1 MGSRRVGLPW
11 ACEPTARRVRSE
23 GHPCSLHQSRN
34 APSKCFERRAPR
46 SVPNTARSAPSSGAR
61 LPLGRAEAHWAAF
74 PLRLLDCGRVRSSKS
89 PDVKQA
95 QAKTLKI
102 SSGRLQE
109 RRVKGLTSLEKLCDK
124 LGGSAEW
131 PGLFNR
137 RFLSQEAEPRA
148 SSGGFAAPTNSPF
161 APWLVLYKS
170 RHPNR
175 PERPRSRGIPVVVP
189 IACESLM
196 AAIMLP
202 SGYCRKADRSA
213 TGSAY
218 CGGGIRA
225 APESSGR
232 GRRPAGSAPHPG

>member
-23 GHPCSLHQSRN
+23 GYPCSLHQSRN

-46 SVPNTARSAPSSGAR
+46 SVPNTAPDPPLPPGLGYHSGAR
-61 LPLGRAEAHWAAF
+61 RHTEPRS
-74 PLRLLDCGRVRSSKS
+74 RSSS
-89 PDVKQA
+89 WTVGECGVQ
-95 QAKTLKI
+95 KTP
-102 SSGRLQE
+102 
-109 RRVKGLTSLEKLCDK
+109 TP
-124 LGGSAEW
+124 EW
-131 PGLFNR
+131 P
-137 RFLSQEAEPRA
+137 S
-148 SSGGFAAPTNSPF
+148 
-161 APWLVLYKS
+161 
-170 RHPNR
+170 
-175 PERPRSRGIPVVVP
+175 SRGIPVVVP

-213 TGSAY
+213 TGSAC
-218 CGGGIRA
+218 CGGGIRS